1 MKLPL
6 LSLQCGEVEE
16 YSSSVLQPHLPPGFY
31 QVAVHQTLH
40 LWGSVT
46 YRKYREPEVVFYENT
61 SNAPNI
67 TWLRPSQCCEKEPR
81 SIRVRTRYNLT
92 AQAQYRY
99 FCSTAE
105 QHKKK
110 ILQVK
115 EIHVTDF
122 TKLITT
128 MKTWH
133 VLPSQAQFWIRPF
146 SSLPYVV
153 TAYNYQHWVEKHTI
167 SLGPKWILLT

>member
-1 MKLPL
+1 MKPPL
-6 LSLQCGEVEE
+6 LSLQCGEAEE

-40 LWGSVT
+40 LRSSVT
-46 YRKYREPEVVFYENT
+46 YREYREPEVVFYENT

-67 TWLRPSQCCEKEPR
+67 TWLRPSQCCEEEPR
-81 SIRVRTRYNLT
+81 SMRLDQDTISV
-92 AQAQYRY
+92 AQLN
-99 FCSTAE
+99 SI
-105 QHKKK
+105 KK

-128 MKTWH
+128 MKT
-133 VLPSQAQFWIRPF
+133 
-146 SSLPYVV
+146 
-153 TAYNYQHWVEKHTI
+153 
-167 SLGPKWILLT
+167 